1 MIITSTVYW
10 CAAAAVAASAPARP
24 PRRVALLTTSRRS
37 PIKNDA
43 SCFEALNDAN
53 NLEKFVLR
61 KSSVSSST
69 SSTGLQRKG
78 SSSSVGSERGRK
90 RKLVEKEGSESSTKP
105 PISAQLAG
113 ENVEE
118 KPEQQEE
125 EGEPLPAKKL
135 KLVQPAT
142 VALSSP
148 LRPAAET
155 LVPPLATVAL
165 RSSPRK
171 RRQEPLL
178 DPPSGGNAGDDSN
191 LTRGKEEDSDVE
203 RLNAAS
209 VSVEASDVSAVSE
222 QRPSTDDQL
231 ERGASEGVNGESLP
245 PKTPQ
250 IQASVMAAPD
260 SWFVCLFVCS

>member
-1 MIITSTVYW
+1 
-10 CAAAAVAASAPARP
+10 VAASAAPARP

-69 SSTGLQRKG
+69 SSTGLQRKA
-78 SSSSVGSERGRK
+78 SSSSVGSERSRK
-90 RKLVEKEGSESSTKP
+90 RKLVEKEESETSAKP
-105 PISAQLAG
+105 PISAQLVG
-113 ENVEE
+113 ENVEG
-118 KPEQQEE
+118 KPEGEE
-125 EGEPLPAKKL
+125 EPLPAKKP

-142 VALSSP
+142 VAPSSP

-155 LVPPLATVAL
+155 LVPSLATVAL

-171 RRQEPLL
+171 RRQEPPLE
-178 DPPSGGNAGDDSN
+178 PPSMMAGDVSS

-209 VSVEASDVSAVSE
+209 VSVDASTVSE
-222 QRPSTDDQL
+222 QRPSADEQL
-231 ERGASEGVNGESLP
+231 ERGASEGVNGQSLP

-250 IQASVMAAPD
+250 IQASIMAAHD
-260 SWFVCLFVCS
+260 GWLVCFFVLNTPIPK